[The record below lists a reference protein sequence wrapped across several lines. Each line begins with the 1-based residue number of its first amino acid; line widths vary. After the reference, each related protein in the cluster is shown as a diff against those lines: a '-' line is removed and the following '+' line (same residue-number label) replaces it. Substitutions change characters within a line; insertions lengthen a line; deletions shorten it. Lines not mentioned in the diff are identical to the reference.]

1 MNNRVTHFE
10 IPSANPERS
19 MSFFKEVFG
28 WTFQQMSNEPYWFA
42 ISGDEKTPGING
54 AIMKEVAPGQPV
66 INTITVDDIDN
77 MLTKVAEQGG
87 KVVKPK
93 WPIPNIGWIAFFSD
107 PDGNM
112 HGIMQP
118 DAKTK

>member
-1 MNNRVTHFE
+1 MSNRVTHFE

-19 MSFFKEVFG
+19 RNFFKDVFG

-66 INTITVDDIDN
+66 INTITVDDIDS
-77 MLTKVAEQGG
+77 MLIKVAEQGG

-112 HGIMQP
+112 HGIMQLH
-118 DAKTK
+118 AKAK

>member
-1 MNNRVTHFE
+1 MSNRVTHFE
-10 IPSANPERS
+10 IPSANPGQS
-19 MSFFKEVFG
+19 MNFFKEVFG
-28 WTFQQMSNEPYWFA
+28 WTFQQMGNEPYWFA

-66 INTITVDDIDN
+66 INTITVDNIDDI
-77 MLTKVAEQGG
+77 LIKIAEQGG

-93 WPIPNIGWIAFFSD
+93 WAIPNVGWIAFFSD

-112 HGIMQP
+112 HGIMQL
-118 DAKTK
+118 DTNAK